1 MIISRLIGTL
11 FDSAHETYH
20 NICLHSNKDKKSKLK
35 HKMNVGSQETSVG
48 VCPICGDEFPMTNL
62 CVHASSCNGKTQPVE
77 KNQAVFPSNHN
88 WGGMKRKNIDSSP
101 SSFFKKFK
109 NVKDNKP
116 SQDQPVSKGSPD
128 QKPNNSTKLIEKKK
142 SMVFAPLSDRMRPT
156 DFSSYSGQQK
166 TLGPNSFLQSCLVNI
181 SKLPSLIIWGP
192 PGCGKTSLANII
204 AHKSKGFAKF
214 VKMSAVTCGVADV
227 KDVIQTAKT
236 EQSMFKRRTI
246 LFLDEVH
253 RFNKTQQD
261 HFLPHIESGTIIFI
275 GATTENP
282 GVSLN
287 NALLS
292 RCKLITLEKLDRE
305 AVVEI
310 LERALNTEDVPIVE
324 AEDAKEAEG
333 LVRIEKKAVDFI
345 AQIVDGDAR
354 AALNNL
360 ELVLTSA
367 KVKQRTVTVDM
378 VGEVVEKAKV
388 RYDKTGEQHYLLASA
403 LQKSIRGG
411 DDNAALYYL
420 GRMLKGGE
428 DPAFIGRRLVRC
440 ASEDI
445 GLADHTALP
454 LAVSAMQGAQLLGRP
469 ECDLLLAQATVH
481 LARANKSH
489 ELLNA
494 LSRVYN
500 IIDDPGPNGLPDVP
514 IQLKMGGGK
523 VGAQLGWGKGYS
535 HDLDK
540 VKHIQYMPKGLENTK
555 FF

>member
-1 MIISRLIGTL
+1 
-11 FDSAHETYH
+11 
-20 NICLHSNKDKKSKLK
+20 
-35 HKMNVGSQETSVG
+35 
-48 VCPICGDEFPMTNL
+48 
-62 CVHASSCNGKTQPVE
+62 
-77 KNQAVFPSNHN
+77 
-88 WGGMKRKNIDSSP
+88 MKRKNTESSQSFDSSP

-109 NVKDNKP
+109 NGKDDKL
-116 SQDQPVSKGSPD
+116 SQDQPVNKGSPD
-128 QKPNNSTKLIEKKK
+128 QKPNNSTKLTEKKK
-142 SMVFAPLSDRMRPT
+142 PVVFAPLSDRMRPT

-204 AHKSKGFAKF
+204 ANKSKGFAKF

-261 HFLPHIESGTIIFI
+261 HFLPHIEAGTIIFI

-310 LERALNTEDVPIVE
+310 LERALSSEDVPVVE
-324 AEDAKEAEG
+324 AEDAGETEG
-333 LVRIEKKAVDFI
+333 ISIEREAVDYL

-367 KVKQRTVTVDM
+367 RVDPRRVTVDM
-378 VGEVVEKAKV
+378 VGEVVERTKV

-403 LQKSIRGG
+403 LQKSIRGS

-445 GLADHTALP
+445 GLADSTALP

-500 IIDDPGPNGLPDVP
+500 IIDDPGPDGLPDVP

-540 VKHIQYMPKGLENTK
+540 VKHVQYMPKGLENTK